1 MQMEGQ
7 GVLTVEKLDG
17 DCMMGADA
25 AAAAPGGELAMEWEE
40 DPDDEV
46 ASSSRV
52 HFAQFVCVVRLRM
65 IDFVANE
72 PCADWFPV
80 SC

>member
-1 MQMEGQ
+1 MVTRRCCSVSARRYAPCADQPLMCSLAPMQMEGQ

-46 ASSSRV
+46 
-52 HFAQFVCVVRLRM
+52 
-65 IDFVANE
+65 
-72 PCADWFPV
+72 P
-80 SC
+80 